1 MEISLSGEEADLVAR
16 VLRQYYSD
24 LREEIYKTET
34 FELKDQLK
42 REEAVL
48 KEILNKL
55 TKAQTPAA

>member
-1 MEISLSGEEADLVAR
+1 MEISLSDEEGALIAR

-24 LREEIYKTET
+24 LREEIYKTER

-48 KEILNKL
+48 EELLNRL
-55 TKAQTPAA
+55 TKAQTSVA